1 MKNFKNY
8 IFTGIISIIPISITF
23 WIIQKLFL
31 FFSVPGK
38 SIIDLIIN
46 EDTIQKYL
54 YLSYIYI
61 FINRLLGFLL
71 TLIFLYILGLI
82 IKNVIGKRI
91 YTFFEF
97 VLDNIPI
104 INKIYKTIKSITD
117 SLTATKEQAFT
128 KVVMIEYPKDGL
140 WTLAMVTGESTDTK
154 GKEYYNLF
162 VPTTP
167 NPTSGYLIMIRKN
180 KTIDANIT
188 VDEGLSIVVSA
199 GMIGPTKLNL

>member
-38 SIIDLIIN
+38 FIIDLLIN
-46 EDTIQKYL
+46 ESVIQNYL
-54 YLSYIYI
+54 YLSYVYI
-61 FINRLLGFLL
+61 FINRFLGFLL
-71 TLIFLYILGLI
+71 TLLFLYILGLI
-82 IKNVIGKRI
+82 IKNVVGKRI

-97 VLDNIPI
+97 LLANIPI

-117 SLTATKEQAFT
+117 SLTSTKEQAFT
-128 KVVMIEYPKDGL
+128 KVVMLEYPKDGL

-154 GKEYYNLF
+154 GNEYYNLF

-167 NPTSGYLIMIRKN
+167 NPTSGYLIMVQKN
-180 KTIDANIT
+180 KTIDADIT

>member
-23 WIIQKLFL
+23 WIIQYLFL

-38 SIIDLIIN
+38 FIVDLVIR
-46 EDTIQKYL
+46 EDIAKNYI
-54 YLSYIYI
+54 YLSYFYI

-71 TLIFLYILGLI
+71 TLIFLYLLGLI

-91 YTFFEF
+91 YTFFE
-97 VLDNIPI
+97 LILENIPI
-104 INKIYKTIKSITD
+104 INKIYKTIKSITN
-117 SLTATKEQAFT
+117 SLTSTKEQAFT

-140 WTLAMVTGESTDTK
+140 WTLAMVTGESKDTK
-154 GKEYYNLF
+154 GTEYYNLF

-167 NPTSGYLIMIRKN
+167 NPTSGYLIMIEKS
-180 KTIDANIT
+180 KTKDANIT

-199 GMIGPTKLNL
+199 GMIGPTKLNI

>member
-38 SIIDLIIN
+38 LIVDLIIN
-46 EDTIQKYL
+46 EETIQNYL

-61 FINRLLGFLL
+61 FVNRLLGFLL
-71 TLIFLYILGLI
+71 TLIFLYFLGLI

-97 VLDNIPI
+97 VLGNIPI
-104 INKIYKTIKSITD
+104 INKIYNTIKSITN

-154 GKEYYNLF
+154 GNEYYNLF

-167 NPTSGYLIMIRKN
+167 NPTSGYLIMIQKN

>member
-38 SIIDLIIN
+38 FIIDLIIN

-71 TLIFLYILGLI
+71 T
-82 IKNVIGKRI
+82 
-91 YTFFEF
+91 
-97 VLDNIPI
+97 
-104 INKIYKTIKSITD
+104 
-117 SLTATKEQAFT
+117 A
-128 KVVMIEYPKDGL
+128 
-140 WTLAMVTGESTDTK
+140 
-154 GKEYYNLF
+154 
-162 VPTTP
+162 
-167 NPTSGYLIMIRKN
+167 
-180 KTIDANIT
+180 
-188 VDEGLSIVVSA
+188 
-199 GMIGPTKLNL
+199 

>member
-38 SIIDLIIN
+38 LIVDLIIN
-46 EDTIQKYL
+46 ENILQNYV

-71 TLIFLYILGLI
+71 TLIFLYMLGLI
-82 IKNVIGKRI
+82 IKNVVGKRI

-97 VLDNIPI
+97 ILANIPI

-117 SLTATKEQAFT
+117 SLTSTKEQAFT

-154 GKEYYNLF
+154 GNEYYNLF

-167 NPTSGYLIMIRKN
+167 NPTSGYLIMVK
-180 KTIDANIT
+180 KDKAIDADIT

>member
-23 WIIQKLFL
+23 WIIQYLFL

-38 SIIDLIIN
+38 FIIDLIIQEETVQN
-46 EDTIQKYL
+46 YL

-61 FINRLLGFLL
+61 FVNRLLGFLL

-82 IKNVIGKRI
+82 IKNVVGKRI

-97 VLDNIPI
+97 ILDNIPI

-140 WTLAMVTGESTDTK
+140 WTLAMVTGESTDNK
-154 GKEYYNLF
+154 GNEYYNIF

-167 NPTSGYLIMIRKN
+167 NPTSGYLIMIRKE
-180 KTIDANIT
+180 KTIDAKLT

-199 GMIGPTKLNL
+199 GMIGPSKLNL

>member
-38 SIIDLIIN
+38 IIIDLVIDKAAVENYI
-46 EDTIQKYL
+46 

-61 FINRLLGFLL
+61 FVSRLLGFLL
-71 TLIFLYILGLI
+71 TLIFLYFLGLI
-82 IKNVIGKRI
+82 IKNVIGRRI
-91 YTFFEF
+91 YNFFEF

-117 SLTATKEQAFT
+117 SLTSTKEQAFT
-128 KVVMIEYPKDGL
+128 KVVMLEYPKDGL

-154 GKEYYNLF
+154 GNEYYNLF

-167 NPTSGYLIMIRKN
+167 NPTSGYLIMVEKN
-180 KTIDANIT
+180 KTIDADIT

-199 GMIGPTKLNL
+199 GMIGPNKLNL